1 MNKAKRGKRKQR
13 EYYKLRLD
21 SASMEAYSMLQTN
34 LDVYGIDQKQ
44 QVILITSSLQAEG
57 KSTTISNL
65 GVAFAQS
72 DKRVLIVDLDLRKPV
87 QHRIFNVPSTTG
99 VTTVLT
105 GKSKIEDAIKPTDRD
120 NLFLLPCGIRP
131 PNPTELLRS
140 EALRQLIEYLRTK
153 YDIIILDTPPVLA
166 LADAAI
172 LSKYADS
179 VLLVVS
185 AGIVDMTSLELS
197 IKNLNM
203 VNANIIGVVMNNIK
217 VGDHRNSYYYRYGY
231 GYRYGND

>member
-1 MNKAKRGKRKQR
+1 MKRKKKNKQR
-13 EYYKLRLD
+13 EYYKLRMD

-34 LDVYGIDQKQ
+34 LDFYGVDQKQ
-44 QVILITSSLQAEG
+44 QVILLTSAMQAEG

-65 GVAFAQS
+65 AVAFAQS
-72 DKRVLIVDLDLRKPV
+72 DKRVLIIDLDLRKPV

-105 GKSKIEDAIKPTDRD
+105 GKSKVEDAIKPTDRD

-140 EALRQLIEYLRTK
+140 ESMKQLIEYLRTK
-153 YDIIILDTPPVLA
+153 YDIIIIDTPPVLA

-172 LSKYADS
+172 LSRYADS
-179 VLLVVS
+179 VLLVVA
-185 AGIVDMTSLELS
+185 AGVVDYTSLELS
-197 IKNLNM
+197 IKNLTM
-203 VNANIIGVVMNNIK
+203 VNANLIGVVMNNIK
-217 VGDHRNSYYYRYGY
+217 VGDRGSYYYRYSY
-231 GYRYGND
+231 GYSYGKD

>member
-1 MNKAKRGKRKQR
+1 M
-13 EYYKLRLD
+13 
-21 SASMEAYSMLQTN
+21 
-34 LDVYGIDQKQ
+34 
-44 QVILITSSLQAEG
+44 
-57 KSTTISNL
+57 
-65 GVAFAQS
+65 
-72 DKRVLIVDLDLRKPV
+72 
-87 QHRIFNVPSTTG
+87 
-99 VTTVLT
+99 
-105 GKSKIEDAIKPTDRD
+105 
-120 NLFLLPCGIRP
+120 
-131 PNPTELLRS
+131 
-140 EALRQLIEYLRTK
+140 
-153 YDIIILDTPPVLA
+153 
-166 LADAAI
+166 I